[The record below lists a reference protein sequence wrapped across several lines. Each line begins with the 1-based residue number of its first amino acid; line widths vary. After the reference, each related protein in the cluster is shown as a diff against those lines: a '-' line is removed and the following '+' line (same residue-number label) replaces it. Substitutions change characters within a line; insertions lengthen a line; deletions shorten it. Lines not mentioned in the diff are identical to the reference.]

1 MWNIKPGIFPK
12 RIENLSK
19 RPEVGLYQP
28 LDYKGGHRNVKRG
41 KGEGKIDFGKGS
53 FINHV
58 DRAGGFRKNHVW
70 PYRGTKTFCGDAVL
84 HMNSK
89 KATRIF

>member
-28 LDYKGGHRNVKRG
+28 LDYKGGHKNVKKG
-41 KGEGKIDFGKGS
+41 KGEGEIDFLFHKNGKWK
-53 FINHV
+53 FKWK
-58 DRAGGFRKNHVW
+58 F
-70 PYRGTKTFCGDAVL
+70 
-84 HMNSK
+84 
-89 KATRIF
+89 